1 MMWEAVGLD
10 ERESRVYEAVARHG
24 HVTAPRIA
32 AEVALSNTQVSR
44 TLARLANRGLLTR
57 LSGRPARFAAVAPE
71 QVAASLIAEQQRQ
84 LLDLRAHARQ
94 LGEVHRRASVAWH
107 HPADLIQVLEGP
119 ANVRNAFRR
128 LQQEAQH
135 QFRGFDRPPYLNNP
149 LDGNDEEDRRL
160 TSREIT
166 YRVIY
171 DRSALAMPGRMAD
184 IWNGI
189 HLGEQARVGD
199 VPMKMMLCDDR
210 SALIPVATAGS
221 GYSIDA
227 AYLIW
232 PSSLL
237 DALSALFEA
246 LWERAVPVNRVP
258 KVVGAGDLPDE
269 DVDLIGLLVAGNT
282 DETIAHTMGWHV
294 RTVSRHVHQL
304 MDRVGAQTR
313 FQLGMEAV
321 RRDWV

>member
-1 MMWEAVGLD
+1 VWEAVGLD
-10 ERESRVYEAVARHG
+10 EREGRVYEALVEQG
-24 HVTAPRIA
+24 HATAARIA
-32 AEVALSNTQVSR
+32 AEVALSPAQASR
-44 TLARLANRGLLTR
+44 TLTRLAARELLTR
-57 LSGRPARFAAVAPE
+57 LPGRPARFAAVAPE
-71 QVAASLIAEQQRQ
+71 QAAASLITVQERQ
-84 LLDLRAHARQ
+84 LLDLRVRARQ
-94 LGEVHRRASVAWH
+94 LGEVHRRASVAWQ
-107 HPADLIQVLEGP
+107 HPADLVEVLEGA
-119 ANVRNAFRR
+119 ANVANAFRR

-160 TSREIT
+160 TNEEVA

-171 DRSALAMPGRMAD
+171 DRSAVAMPGRMAD

-189 HLGEQARVGD
+189 RLGEQARVGK

-227 AYLIW
+227 AYLIG

-237 DALSALFEA
+237 DALSALFES
-246 LWERAVPVNRVP
+246 LWQRAVPVNRVP
-258 KVVGAGDLPDE
+258 QEAGGEELAAE

-282 DETIAHTMGWHV
+282 DERIARSLGWHV
-294 RTVSRHVHQL
+294 RTVSRHVRQL

-313 FQLGMEAV
+313 FQLGVEAV
-321 RRDWV
+321 RRGWV

>member
-1 MMWEAVGLD
+1 MWEAVGLD
-10 ERESRVYEAVARHG
+10 EREGRVYEALVAQG
-24 HVTAPRIA
+24 HTTAARIA
-32 AEVALSNTQVSR
+32 AEAALSPAQASR
-44 TLARLANRGLLTR
+44 TLARLSARGLLTR
-57 LSGRPARFAAVAPE
+57 LPGRPARFAAVPPE
-71 QVAASLIAEQQRQ
+71 QAAASLIAVQERQ
-84 LLDLRAHARQ
+84 LLDLRARARQ
-94 LGEVHRRASVAWH
+94 LGEVHRRASLPGQ
-107 HPADLIQVLEGP
+107 HPADLVEVLEGA
-119 ANVRNAFRR
+119 ANVAHAFRR

-160 TSREIT
+160 SHEEVA

-171 DRSALAMPGRMAD
+171 DRSAVAMPGRMAD

-189 HLGEQARVGD
+189 RLGEQARVGD
-199 VPMKMMLCDDR
+199 VPMKLMLCDDR

-227 AYLIW
+227 AYLIG

-237 DALSALFEA
+237 DALSALFES
-246 LWERAVPVNRVP
+246 LWRRAVPLNRVP
-258 KVVGAGDLPDE
+258 QDGGDDLAAE

-282 DETIAHTMGWHV
+282 DERIARSLGWHV

-313 FQLGMEAV
+313 FQLGVEAV
-321 RRDWV
+321 RRGWV